1 MKRMIASVTLI
12 ASMLVFAGQIFA
24 AKLDAQTQQALI
36 DAINDEYKAK
46 ATYQKVLEK
55 FGDVRPFSNIIKA
68 EEHHIEELLPLFE
81 KYGVPVPEDTW
92 YDKVPEFAT
101 LDEALK
107 AGVEAEIENAKMYDE
122 FFKFV
127 KEQDIIDVFTVL
139 RDASQD
145 KHLPAFQ
152 RALEGGGGQSRRST
166 GQGQGQGNGQGQGQ
180 SQGNSQG
187 QGNGD
192 GQGNGQGDRQG
203 QGQGNGQSQSKG
215 QKDGNRQGQSNAQVQ
230 GREERQQQRL
240 AERNADCD
248 ETDRSQGNGNGQG
261 QRRSQG

>member
-1 MKRMIASVTLI
+1 
-12 ASMLVFAGQIFA
+12 
-24 AKLDAQTQQALI
+24 LDAQTQQALI

-81 KYGVPVPEDTW
+81 KYGMAVPEDSW
-92 YDKVPEFAT
+92 YAKVPEFAT
-101 LDEALK
+101 IDEALR

-127 KEQDIIDVFTVL
+127 EEQDIIDVFKAL

-152 RALEGGGGQSRRST
+152 RGLERGGTGQGQRST
-166 GQGQGQGNGQGQGQ
+166 GQGRGQRDSNQGQGQNQATNEAWGKRGNGQGQ
-180 SQGNSQG
+180 
-187 QGNGD
+187 
-192 GQGNGQGDRQG
+192 
-203 QGQGNGQSQSKG
+203 K
-215 QKDGNRQGQSNAQVQ
+215 
-230 GREERQQQRL
+230 L

-248 ETDRSQGNGNGQG
+248 ETEQSQEQNRENGNGQG
-261 QRRSQG
+261 RRRNQG